1 MLVSGRSNTAV
12 WPFAAVFALS
22 GVVLVSYAAAEPP
35 AWLDRTTVTVC
46 GTAPSASHALLLG
59 LVLLTLAHGLSR
71 RRRVDWVLGL
81 GLVAWSTLTEAESL
95 VTRAPGEPWRL
106 VPLSL
111 MVVSLVRA
119 RDRFAVSP
127 DPHRLRQTAA
137 MAGASSVTL
146 ILVGGGGLFAE
157 RGRFAAPVSATDVG
171 REFVAAVAAN
181 SGRVDFQGPS
191 WLLPGLALASGLALI
206 AVLATLSAAAPPPDP
221 ADPDERAAMRSLIAH
236 RDSGTLAPFAL
247 RYDKSYVF
255 EPTGRAAIGYRV
267 LAGMA
272 MVGGDPIGARDSW
285 PAAMD
290 AFMAEA
296 ERRGWRPAV
305 LGAGPEA
312 RELWA
317 QRGMRGFGIGDEVV
331 IDVESFSLHGRA
343 MRNVRQA
350 VQRTEHAGIWVS
362 VVPERELSPELS
374 AQLRRIHRAWLG
386 RGTTRRPR
394 PDADMIPQGREH
406 GFAMNLDAMA
416 EGRHPDSLFVIAFAA
431 DGYAVSFQRYLVAAQ
446 DGARPVLSL
455 DVMPRH
461 RIAPN
466 GVNERL
472 IVAAVEYAAAHGF
485 KTVSLNFAA
494 FRTVLEAYRLG
505 AATARTAPAVVTEAA
520 ATAAAAAPVN
530 GADKVGAGAL
540 ALTTD
545 ATGTE
550 AMSTAATT
558 TATSA
563 TATSVTGTAA
573 TTTAISA
580 TATSVTGTAAS
591 AANTTGADA
600 TGTEAMST
608 AASTTAIAPAPAST
622 AAPMPAPPGLVART
636 TRRAIH
642 LMDPLIQLESLYR
655 FNAKFRPGWL
665 PRAVLVASW
674 LDLPLFGIAAFGLEF
689 ALPYDRRR
697 SRITAPELENRPNPA
712 QRHQPQFEPAT
723 EHGPGESDSVDQV
736 DWSAVQRHPN
746 RS

>member
-1 MLVSGRSNTAV
+1 MLVSGRSSTAV
-12 WPFAAVFALS
+12 WPFAALFALS
-22 GVVLVSYAAAEPP
+22 GVVLVSYAATDPP
-35 AWLDRTTVTVC
+35 DWLDRTAITVC

-59 LVLLTLAHGLSR
+59 LVLLTLAHGLGR
-71 RRRVDWVLGL
+71 RRRIDWVIGL
-81 GLVAWSTLTEAESL
+81 GLVAWSTLTETESL
-95 VTRAPGEPWRL
+95 FTRSPGEPWRL
-106 VPLSL
+106 IPLSL
-111 MVVSLVRA
+111 TLVSLVRA
-119 RDRFAVSP
+119 RDRFAVAP

-146 ILVGGGGLFAE
+146 VLVGGGGLFAE

-181 SGRVDFQGPS
+181 SGRFDFQGPS

-206 AVLATLSAAAPPPDP
+206 AVLATLAAAAPPPDP
-221 ADPDERAAMRSLIAH
+221 ADSDERAAMRSLIAH

-247 RYDKSYVF
+247 RYDKSYLF
-255 EPTGRAAIGYRV
+255 DPAGRAAIGYRV

-272 MVGGDPIGARDSW
+272 IVGGDPIGAQDSW
-285 PAAMD
+285 PAAID
-290 AFMAEA
+290 EFLAES

-312 RELWA
+312 REIWA
-317 QRGMRGFGIGDEVV
+317 RRGMRGFGIGDEVV
-331 IDVESFSLHGRA
+331 IDVDSFSLNGRT

-362 VVPERELSPELS
+362 VVPERQLSPELS

-386 RGTTRRPR
+386 RGTPKRPR

-446 DGARPVLSL
+446 NGSRPVLSL

-472 IVAAVEYAAAHGF
+472 IVAAVEYAATHGF
-485 KTVSLNFAA
+485 KMVSLNFAA

-505 AATARTAPAVVTEAA
+505 SAATGKTAPAQ
-520 ATAAAAAPVN
+520 
-530 GADKVGAGAL
+530 
-540 ALTTD
+540 
-545 ATGTE
+545 
-550 AMSTAATT
+550 
-558 TATSA
+558 
-563 TATSVTGTAA
+563 
-573 TTTAISA
+573 
-580 TATSVTGTAAS
+580 
-591 AANTTGADA
+591 
-600 TGTEAMST
+600 
-608 AASTTAIAPAPAST
+608 APAPT
-622 AAPMPAPPGLVART
+622 PPGLVSRA

-665 PRAVLVASW
+665 PRSVLVASW

-697 SRITAPELENRPNPA
+697 SRITAPELENRPHPVERA
-712 QRHQPQFEPAT
+712 HPQFEPAT
-723 EHGPGESDSVDQV
+723 EQGLGNVEDGDQAN
-736 DWSAVQRHPN
+736 WSAVQRHSS

>member
-1 MLVSGRSNTAV
+1 MLVSGRSSTAV
-12 WPFAAVFALS
+12 WPFAALFAVS
-22 GVVLVSYAAAEPP
+22 GVVLVSYASTDPP
-35 AWLDRTTVTVC
+35 DWLDRTAVTVC

-59 LVLLTLAHGLSR
+59 LVLLTLAHGLGR
-71 RRRVDWVLGL
+71 RRRVDWVIGL
-81 GLVAWSTLTEAESL
+81 GLVAWSTLTETESL
-95 VTRAPGEPWRL
+95 FTRTPGEPWRL
-106 VPLSL
+106 IPLGL
-111 MVVSLVRA
+111 TVISLVRA
-119 RDRFAVSP
+119 RDRFGVAP

-146 ILVGGGGLFAE
+146 VLVGGGGLFAE

-181 SGRVDFQGPS
+181 SGRFDFDGPS

-221 ADPDERAAMRSLIAH
+221 ADSDERAAMRSLIAH

-255 EPTGRAAIGYRV
+255 DPAGRAAIGYRV

-272 MVGGDPIGARDSW
+272 IVGGDPIGAQDSW
-285 PAAMD
+285 PAAID
-290 AFMAEA
+290 EFLAEA

-312 RELWA
+312 REIWA
-317 QRGMRGFGIGDEVV
+317 RRGMRGFGIGDEVV
-331 IDVESFSLHGRA
+331 IDVDSFSLNGRT

-386 RGTTRRPR
+386 RGTPKRPR

-472 IVAAVEYAAAHGF
+472 IVAAVEYAAEHGF

-505 AATARTAPAVVTEAA
+505 TAATGKAAP
-520 ATAAAAAPVN
+520 AAAP
-530 GADKVGAGAL
+530 
-540 ALTTD
+540 
-545 ATGTE
+545 E
-550 AMSTAATT
+550 
-558 TATSA
+558 SA
-563 TATSVTGTAA
+563 S
-573 TTTAISA
+573 
-580 TATSVTGTAAS
+580 
-591 AANTTGADA
+591 
-600 TGTEAMST
+600 
-608 AASTTAIAPAPAST
+608 
-622 AAPMPAPPGLVART
+622 PGVVPRA

-697 SRITAPELENRPNPA
+697 SRITAPELENRPHPLE
-712 QRHQPQFEPAT
+712 RPQPQFEPAT
-723 EHGPGESDSVDQV
+723 EQGLGTVEDADQAN
-736 DWSAVQRHPN
+736 WSAVQRHSS

>member
-1 MLVSGRSNTAV
+1 MLVSGRSSTAV
-12 WPFAAVFALS
+12 WPFAALFAVS
-22 GVVLVSYAAAEPP
+22 GIVLVSYAATDPP
-35 AWLDRTTVTVC
+35 DWLDRTAVTVC
-46 GTAPSASHALLLG
+46 GTAPSASHGLLLG
-59 LVLLTLAHGLSR
+59 LVLLTLAHGLGR
-71 RRRVDWVLGL
+71 RRRIDWVIGL
-81 GLVAWSTLTEAESL
+81 GLVAWSTLTETESL
-95 VTRAPGEPWRL
+95 LTRSPGEPWRL
-106 VPLSL
+106 IPLSL
-111 MVVSLVRA
+111 TLVSLVRA
-119 RDRFAVSP
+119 RDRFAVAP

-137 MAGASSVTL
+137 VAGASSVTL
-146 ILVGGGGLFAE
+146 VLVGGGGLFAE

-181 SGRVDFQGPS
+181 SGRFDFQGPS

-221 ADPDERAAMRSLIAH
+221 ADSDERAVMRSLIAH
-236 RDSGTLAPFAL
+236 RDSGSLAPFAL
-247 RYDKSYVF
+247 RYDKSYLF
-255 EPTGRAAIGYRV
+255 DPAGRAAVGYRV

-272 MVGGDPIGARDSW
+272 IVGGDPIGAQDSW
-285 PAAMD
+285 PAAID
-290 AFMAEA
+290 EFLAES

-312 RELWA
+312 REIWA

-331 IDVESFSLHGRA
+331 IDVDSFSLNGRT

-350 VQRTEHAGIWVS
+350 VQRSEHAGIWVS
-362 VVPERELSPELS
+362 VLPERELSPELA

-386 RGTTRRPR
+386 RGTPKRPR

-446 DGARPVLSL
+446 DGSRPVLSL

-472 IVAAVEYAAAHGF
+472 IVAAVEYAATHGF
-485 KTVSLNFAA
+485 KMVSLNFAA

-505 AATARTAPAVVTEAA
+505 SAATGKTAPAV
-520 ATAAAAAPVN
+520 AP
-530 GADKVGAGAL
+530 GP
-540 ALTTD
+540 T
-545 ATGTE
+545 
-550 AMSTAATT
+550 
-558 TATSA
+558 
-563 TATSVTGTAA
+563 
-573 TTTAISA
+573 
-580 TATSVTGTAAS
+580 
-591 AANTTGADA
+591 
-600 TGTEAMST
+600 
-608 AASTTAIAPAPAST
+608 
-622 AAPMPAPPGLVART
+622 PPGLVSRA

-665 PRAVLVASW
+665 PRSVLVASW

-697 SRITAPELENRPNPA
+697 SRITAPELENRPHPLE
-712 QRHQPQFEPAT
+712 RPRPQFEPAT
-723 EHGPGESDSVDQV
+723 EQGLGNVEDGDQAN
-736 DWSAVQRHPN
+736 WSAVQRHSS

>member
-12 WPFAAVFALS
+12 WPFAAVFAVS

-35 AWLDRTTVTVC
+35 DWLDRTTVTVC

-95 VTRAPGEPWRL
+95 ATRAPGEPWRL

-146 ILVGGGGLFAE
+146 VLVGGGGLFAE
-157 RGRFAAPVSATDVG
+157 RGRFAAPLSATDVG

-181 SGRVDFQGPS
+181 SGRVDFQGPG

-272 MVGGDPIGARDSW
+272 MVGGDPIGAQDSW

-505 AATARTAPAVVTEAA
+505 TATARTAPA
-520 ATAAAAAPVN
+520 APKPIAV
-530 GADKVGAGAL
+530 ADTTSTSAPHPGTTSTIASTTDAIGTGAL
-540 ALTTD
+540 ALATD
-545 ATGTE
+545 ATGT
-550 AMSTAATT
+550 TA
-558 TATSA
+558 SP
-563 TATSVTGTAA
+563 
-573 TTTAISA
+573 
-580 TATSVTGTAAS
+580 
-591 AANTTGADA
+591 ADA
-600 TGTEAMST
+600 T
-608 AASTTAIAPAPAST
+608 
-622 AAPMPAPPGLVART
+622 AAPVSAAPGLVART

-697 SRITAPELENRPNPA
+697 SRITAPELEHRPNPA

-723 EHGPGESDSVDQV
+723 EHGPGESEAVDQAN
-736 DWSAVQRHPN
+736 WSAVQRHSS

>member
-1 MLVSGRSNTAV
+1 MLVSGRSRTAV
-12 WPFAAVFALS
+12 WPFAALFAVS
-22 GVVLVSYAAAEPP
+22 GIVLVSYAAADPP
-35 AWLDRTTVTVC
+35 DWLGRTAVTVC
-46 GTAPSASHALLLG
+46 GTSPSASHALLLG
-59 LVLLTLAHGLSR
+59 LVLLTLAHGLGR

-81 GLVAWSTLTEAESL
+81 GLVSWSTLTEAESL
-95 VTRAPGEPWRL
+95 ITRAPGEPWRL
-106 VPLSL
+106 VPLGL
-111 MVVSLVRA
+111 TVISLVRA
-119 RDRFAVSP
+119 RERFSISP

-146 ILVGGGGLFAE
+146 VLVGGGGLFAE
-157 RGRFAAPVSATDVG
+157 RSRFAAPVSASDVG

-181 SGRVDFQGPS
+181 SGRIDFEGPS

-221 ADPDERAAMRSLIAH
+221 ADSDERAAMRSLIAH

-255 EPTGRAAIGYRV
+255 EPGGRAAIGYRV

-272 MVGGDPIGARDSW
+272 MVGGDPIGAKDSW

-290 AFMAEA
+290 AFLAES

-305 LGAGPEA
+305 LGSGPEA
-312 RELWA
+312 RDLWT

-331 IDVESFSLHGRA
+331 VDVDSFSLSGRS

-350 VQRTEHAGIWVS
+350 VRRTEHAGVWVS
-362 VVPERELSPELS
+362 VVPERELSPELA

-446 DGARPVLSL
+446 EGSRPVLSL

-472 IVAAVEYAAAHGF
+472 IVAAIEFAAAHGF

-494 FRTVLEAYRLG
+494 FRTVLEAYRLS
-505 AATARTAPAVVTEAA
+505 AA
-520 ATAAAAAPVN
+520 ASGKAAQAKGVKAQAVPTEDVPAEVEPTAGVP
-530 GADKVGAGAL
+530 ADDVPAQ
-540 ALTTD
+540 
-545 ATGTE
+545 
-550 AMSTAATT
+550 
-558 TATSA
+558 TSA
-563 TATSVTGTAA
+563 VA
-573 TTTAISA
+573 
-580 TATSVTGTAAS
+580 
-591 AANTTGADA
+591 
-600 TGTEAMST
+600 
-608 AASTTAIAPAPAST
+608 
-622 AAPMPAPPGLVART
+622 APPGLVSRA

-665 PRAVLVASW
+665 PRAVLVGSW

-697 SRITAPELENRPNPA
+697 SRITAPELAHRPQPANRP
-712 QRHQPQFEPAT
+712 QPQFEPAT
-723 EHGPGESDSVDQV
+723 ELGPGAEPEELDQAN
-736 DWSAVQRHPN
+736 WSAVQRHSS

>member
-1 MLVSGRSNTAV
+1 M
-12 WPFAAVFALS
+12 WPFATLYAVS
-22 GVVLVSYAAAEPP
+22 GIVLVTYSAADPP
-35 AWLDRTTVTVC
+35 AWLERTTVTVC

-59 LVLLTLAHGLSR
+59 LVLLTLAHGLGR
-71 RRRVDWVLGL
+71 RRRVDWVIGL
-81 GLVAWSTLTEAESL
+81 GLVSWSTLAEAESL
-95 VTRAPGEPWRL
+95 ASHAPGEPWRL
-106 VPLSL
+106 IPLSL
-111 MVVSLVRA
+111 TVVSLVRA
-119 RDRFAVSP
+119 WDRFPVAP

-146 ILVGGGGLFAE
+146 VLVGGGGLFAE
-157 RGRFAAPVSATDVG
+157 RGRFAVPLSARDLG

-181 SGRVDFQGPS
+181 SGRADFQGPG

-221 ADPDERAAMRSLIAH
+221 ADPDERAAMRSLVAH

-255 EPTGRAAIGYRV
+255 EPGGRAAIGYRV

-272 MVGGDPIGARDSW
+272 VAGGDPIGARGSW

-290 AFMAEA
+290 AFLAEA

-305 LGAGPEA
+305 LAAGPEA

-317 QRGMRGFGIGDEVV
+317 QHGMRGFGIGDEVV
-331 IDVESFSLHGRA
+331 IDVDAFSLNGRA

-362 VVPERELSPELS
+362 VVTEQELSPELS

-386 RGTTRRPR
+386 RGTPKRPR

-431 DGYAVSFQRYLVAAQ
+431 DGYAVSFQRYLIAGQ
-446 DGARPVLSL
+446 QGARPVLSL

-472 IVAAVEYAAAHGF
+472 IVAAVEYAAANGF

-505 AATARTAPAVVTEAA
+505 AASSAAKSAARRTSITAASEPERSKPEGPAPAVP
-520 ATAAAAAPVN
+520 AT
-530 GADKVGAGAL
+530 
-540 ALTTD
+540 
-545 ATGTE
+545 
-550 AMSTAATT
+550 
-558 TATSA
+558 
-563 TATSVTGTAA
+563 
-573 TTTAISA
+573 
-580 TATSVTGTAAS
+580 
-591 AANTTGADA
+591 
-600 TGTEAMST
+600 
-608 AASTTAIAPAPAST
+608 
-622 AAPMPAPPGLVART
+622 VARA
-636 TRRAIH
+636 TRRAVH
-642 LMDPLIQLESLYR
+642 LLDPLIQLESLYR

-674 LDLPLFGIAAFGLEF
+674 LDLPLFGVAAFGLEF

-697 SRITAPELENRPNPA
+697 SRITALELEHRP
-712 QRHQPQFEPAT
+712 QPHLDPVGEQSLGEP
-723 EHGPGESDSVDQV
+723 EPLSDQGSSN
-736 DWSAVQRHPN
+736 SAGVSWRL
-746 RS
+746 

>member
-1 MLVSGRSNTAV
+1 MLVSGRSSTAV
-12 WPFAAVFALS
+12 WPFAALFAVS
-22 GVVLVSYAAAEPP
+22 AVVLVSYAATDPP
-35 AWLDRTTVTVC
+35 DWLGRMAVTVC
-46 GTAPSASHALLLG
+46 GTGPSASHALLLG
-59 LVLLTLAHGLSR
+59 LVLLTLAHGLGR
-71 RRRVDWVLGL
+71 RRRIDWVIGL
-81 GLVAWSTLTEAESL
+81 GLVAWSTLTETESL
-95 VTRAPGEPWRL
+95 FTRSPGEPWRL
-106 VPLSL
+106 IPLGL
-111 MVVSLVRA
+111 TLVSLVRA
-119 RDRFAVSP
+119 RDRFAVAP

-146 ILVGGGGLFAE
+146 VLVGGGGLFAE
-157 RGRFAAPVSATDVG
+157 RGRFAAPVSATDLG

-181 SGRVDFQGPS
+181 SGRFDFQGPS

-206 AVLATLSAAAPPPDP
+206 AVLATLAAAAPPPDP
-221 ADPDERAAMRSLIAH
+221 AGSDERAAMRSLIAH

-247 RYDKSYVF
+247 RYDKSYLF
-255 EPTGRAAIGYRV
+255 DPAGRAAIGYRV

-272 MVGGDPIGARDSW
+272 IVGGDPIGAQDSW
-285 PAAMD
+285 PAAID
-290 AFMAEA
+290 EFLAES

-312 RELWA
+312 REIWA
-317 QRGMRGFGIGDEVV
+317 RRGMRGFGIGDEVV
-331 IDVESFSLHGRA
+331 IDVDSFSLNGRT

-362 VVPERELSPELS
+362 VVPERQLSPELS

-386 RGTTRRPR
+386 RGTPKRPR

-446 DGARPVLSL
+446 DGSRPVLSL

-472 IVAAVEYAAAHGF
+472 IVAAVEYAATHGF
-485 KTVSLNFAA
+485 KMVSLNFAA

-505 AATARTAPAVVTEAA
+505 SAATGKTAPAEA
-520 ATAAAAAPVN
+520 PE
-530 GADKVGAGAL
+530 
-540 ALTTD
+540 LT
-545 ATGTE
+545 
-550 AMSTAATT
+550 
-558 TATSA
+558 
-563 TATSVTGTAA
+563 
-573 TTTAISA
+573 
-580 TATSVTGTAAS
+580 
-591 AANTTGADA
+591 
-600 TGTEAMST
+600 
-608 AASTTAIAPAPAST
+608 
-622 AAPMPAPPGLVART
+622 PPGLVSRA

-665 PRAVLVASW
+665 PRSVLVASW

-697 SRITAPELENRPNPA
+697 SRITAPELEHRPHPLE
-712 QRHQPQFEPAT
+712 RPHPQFEPAT
-723 EHGPGESDSVDQV
+723 EHGPGHVEDGDQAN
-736 DWSAVQRHPN
+736 WSAVQRHSS